1 MHAHVHV
8 HAHAHVHVHVHV
20 YPALFRPDG
29 APPLALLD
37 VGSCSSM
44 FEGQRCIAATACD
57 LCPEAGHP
65 TTMQCD
71 FLRLDIGAPGA
82 LPTCM

>member
-1 MHAHVHV
+1 
-8 HAHAHVHVHVHV
+8 HVHVHVHV